1 MKKEVKRSVWSKF
14 CRKFSS
20 DNQYRN
26 GRLGRSSKESTQV
39 ALGPEYP
46 FLGISLEK
54 KGRLIDG
61 IQIIAGRG
69 DAEQI
74 LDTVF
79 SLKNPDKLMV
89 EEDSAGNVSRLEVKS
104 KEGHSLMLELEGGKE
119 RQQFYSLVERV
130 AYNIYERRGGVPG
143 GDWNDWIEAER
154 KVKDAE
160 SQLTL

>member
-1 MKKEVKRSVWSKF
+1 MQKEVKRTSWSKF

-20 DNQYRN
+20 DNQYRC
-26 GRLGRSSKESTQV
+26 GRLGRSSKGSTQV
-39 ALGPEYP
+39 ALGSEYP
-46 FLGISLEK
+46 FLGITIKK

-69 DAEQI
+69 DAEQV

-79 SLKNPDKLMV
+79 SLKNPSKLMV
-89 EEDSAGNVSRLEVKS
+89 EEDKSGSVSKLEVQS
-104 KEGHSLMLELEGGKE
+104 KDGDILRLELEGGKE
-119 RQQFYSLVERV
+119 RQQFYSLVEKV